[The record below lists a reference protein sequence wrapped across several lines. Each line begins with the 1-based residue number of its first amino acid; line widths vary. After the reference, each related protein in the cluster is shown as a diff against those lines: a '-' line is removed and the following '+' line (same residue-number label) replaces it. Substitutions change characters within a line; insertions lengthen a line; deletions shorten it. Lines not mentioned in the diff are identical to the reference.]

1 MEQLYGA
8 MNAPPPLPPPRRRGV
23 RAVLAGA
30 VLMVVLGVLGVGS
43 ALAASPSPSRSTAGS
58 GAAASGSPAPSHV
71 CDRST
76 SPASSSS

>member
-30 VLMVVLGVLGVGS
+30 ILIAVLGVLGVGS
-43 ALAASPSPSRSTAGS
+43 ALAASPGPSPSGG

-71 CDRST
+71 CDRTKTPSST
-76 SPASSSS
+76 LSSS